1 MGLVMTQGD
10 RPFGLFSHQQG
21 GDQIFHQRRPQLLSW
36 ISRLSGGDGDG
47 RQFVR
52 ETAAEEF
59 CIMVCQL
66 EVRLPPVF
74 TLSLDS

>member
-1 MGLVMTQGD
+1 MTRGD

-21 GDQIFHQRRPQLLSW
+21 SDQILHQRRPQLLNR
-36 ISRLSGGDGDG
+36 ISRLFGGDGDG
-47 RQFVR
+47 CQFVR
-52 ETAAEEF
+52 ETPAEEF

-66 EVRLPPVF
+66 EVRLQPVF